1 MAKYSERDDEMLTKL
16 KSLFKKSKKEDDKL
30 GFICYNL
37 LDNGEIEVNINLK
50 DLEDDSVEKFAK
62 MFARVTTLSLSAY
75 TIELTKDL
83 FLQTDEEKYI
93 KMMLIAAEECEVI
106 VKENEQEITA
116 DDEYIKPSEMFNE

>member
-16 KSLFKKSKKEDDKL
+16 KRLLKKSKKEDDKL

>member
-1 MAKYSERDDEMLTKL
+1 MLTKL

-30 GFICYNL
+30 GSICYNL